1 MQQKLAQIQ
10 HCYVVTLWSGAG
22 CLASLSHSEKIRA
35 DGLVEK
41 NVDVGLAKLGKN
53 RGALEAWGTR
63 A

>member
-1 MQQKLAQIQ
+1 VQQKLAQIQ

-22 CLASLSHSEKIRA
+22 CLASLSHSGKIRP
-35 DGLVEK
+35 DGLGRKIV
-41 NVDVGLAKLGKN
+41 NVGLAKLGKN